1 MRKLWIPAILAPCFM
16 LPQAA
21 WAACE
26 EPTQVSQLSEA
37 WQRAQDAFAQMD
49 IEGLLTQASVARA
62 QILPCVG
69 TMLTKRDAAAF
80 HRLMAME
87 AFVNTDDLRAV
98 RELHASLLLEPGYEF
113 SQDIV
118 DATHPLR
125 TLYEAAQTVPDG
137 DGEKI
142 YPPPRGWVLVG
153 GVRNAARYAL
163 TPVIIQVFTNDEVL
177 RETRYVQPG
186 ESTPN
191 WSGNAFGLTA
201 ADIGIDLDELRRPRL
216 SRDPRPWFVASIALA
231 AASGVMYA
239 IALQEKGRYR
249 DPLTPD
255 DALAGLA
262 DRANALG
269 TISLVSGGTALAFT
283 GVGIGFQAKFG
294 SVRQP
299 KSNPHKK
306 EESP

>member
-1 MRKLWIPAILAPCFM
+1 MRKLWIPAILAACFM
-16 LPQAA
+16 LPRSAQAE
-21 WAACE
+21 CE
-26 EPTQVSQLSEA
+26 EQTQVSQLSDA
-37 WQRAQDAFAQMD
+37 WQRSLEAFAALD
-49 IEGLLTQASVARA
+49 VEGLLTQSSVARA

-87 AFVNTDDLRAV
+87 ALVNTDDLRVV
-98 RELHASLLLEPGYEF
+98 RELHASLLLEPSYEF
-113 SQDIV
+113 PEEIV

-142 YPPPRGWVLVG
+142 YPPPGGWVMVG
-153 GVRNAARYAL
+153 GVRNAARYAF
-163 TPVIIQVFTNDEVL
+163 TPVIIQVFTIDGVL

-201 ADIGIDLDELRRPRL
+201 ADIGIDLDELRRPRM
-216 SRDPRPWFVASIALA
+216 SRDPRPWFVASLAMA

-239 IALQEKGRYR
+239 IAMEQKGRYR

-262 DRANALG
+262 DRANTLG
-269 TISLVSGGTALAFT
+269 TMSLVTGGTALAFT

-299 KSNPHKK
+299 KSNPHK
-306 EESP
+306 EEPP